1 MSNYIPIAIISFAA
15 SLGPTIVL
23 VLFRRR
29 LGLLN
34 AASWLVIW
42 GVVIAITEH
51 GGWAIRLSAGDPFV
65 EPHARVHFFM
75 AGVYAVVGGVMLG
88 VIARTLLLEGRR
100 AGWYSLLF
108 ASLVGGT
115 IEIIANGPKG
125 ILFQHGLSTTQSLP
139 QGTAL
144 FGYLFAW
151 LAALVLAY
159 TPIFRSPAPGSQ
171 RKRANAPA
179 GRA

>member
-1 MSNYIPIAIISFAA
+1 MSNYIPIASISFAA
-15 SLGPTIVL
+15 SLVPTIVL

-42 GVVIAITEH
+42 GMVFVLTEH
-51 GGWAIRLSAGDPFV
+51 GGWAIRLSAGDPFL
-65 EPHARVHFFM
+65 EPHARIHYFM
-75 AGVYAVVGGVMLG
+75 AGVYAIVGGAMLI
-88 VIARTLLLEGRR
+88 VIARTLLLAGRSI
-100 AGWYSLLF
+100 GWYSLLF
-108 ASLVGGT
+108 ALLVGGT

-125 ILFQHGLSTTQSLP
+125 ILFQHGLSRTQSLP

-159 TPIFRSPAPGSQ
+159 TPIFRSPTSGSQ
-171 RKRANAPA
+171 RTRTNTPA